1 MLHKLNILQIEQ
13 IRIQQ
18 TSEFMFKYMH
28 NLLPGAF
35 VDFFSL
41 TSQSNPYNV
50 RSSANYSGIA
60 TRTNTRKFSIESAG
74 PRTWNNL
81 SVDVRNSPCISI
93 FKRKLRGHLLA
104 VDR

>member
-18 TSEFMFKYMH
+18 TSEFIFKCMS
-28 NLLPGAF
+28 LSF

-50 RSSANYSGIA
+50 EHLPLIEVA
-60 TRTNTRKFSIESAG
+60 TRTNTRKFSIKSAG

-81 SVDVRNSPCISI
+81 PVVAIRNSSPASLCLNGNS
-93 FKRKLRGHLLA
+93 
-104 VDR
+104 VVTY